1 MTKPAAKDFEDLLQ
15 CSIPV
20 FEGLLPPAQ
29 DKILQDTLKLCP
41 LYATKKLPK
50 ETAARA
56 RRAANNAKKG
66 KPATASSGSLN
77 AKVAKMLNLF
87 TYKLHALRDYVK
99 TIWMFG
105 PTEGYSTQRGELE
118 HHCVKHFFVRTNKG
132 SKFEWQISRH
142 ERREHL
148 LYSIAARVSKL
159 ENNNLKKAKSKAYK
173 SQSSTPSSQKCPRA
187 SKTKSYVKPPYIISP
202 TKSESLPP
210 ISPSEH
216 YQMSTSRH
224 HKLYLYQFMDKY
236 SDDAAVIETT
246 SSLAFLGILMEDK
259 IMFIQMRTVPRFMD
273 RDMFNLQPGY
283 FGLYAANLD
292 EELADNE
299 ANPNPP
305 ITAKQAAA
313 MDNSESEDDDES
325 EQEDQDKDNE
335 GFVGEDGEEPWDVND
350 MEAVGFAE
358 F

>member
-29 DKILQDTLKLCP
+29 DKILQDTLFTFKLCP

-236 SDDAAVIETT
+236 SDDAAVIE
-246 SSLAFLGILMEDK
+246 
-259 IMFIQMRTVPRFMD
+259 
-273 RDMFNLQPGY
+273 NLQPGY